1 MPAELGQKSF
11 DLEAYLL
18 GWMGYREKKLL
29 ANVQTQLQQV
39 QIYQAL
45 LILESGPLFATGGTG
60 TGANGDNKLTFF

>member
-45 LILESGPLFATGGTG
+45 LILESGPLFATRGTG
-60 TGANGDNKLTFF
+60 TGGNGDNKLTFF